1 MSTDPAPN
9 LATSLDVFHPPAMV
23 GKVGYHDQQA
33 YELGLYGFEIRR
45 IRTGRQI
52 ELADGRTVTDFATN
66 CPLGV
71 NEQPKVRL
79 AAIEAIVDF
88 GSVHSSIASARATTW
103 MTSEI
108 AERVSKMKGPGSS
121 ARLYPTTLSA
131 NQAVSAGISETGGH
145 IVIDPRS
152 HATVMSAVGKPQN
165 LHVCKDSVRLAGVYA
180 ASSGRSVWLVGDGL
194 YSMGKFADFDAIIE
208 FLRKNPNGYVW
219 LDDAHSVG
227 MLGNAGRGE
236 AMERLSE
243 KSISDRVVVT
253 GSFGKAFGAA
263 GGFAVGSDAFIT
275 KMLKTSVADRFSC
288 NVDVAAQGAILAAME
303 MLADGDALLDRQ
315 RALEERLKIFDSRL
329 LESGIVCEQHASKIA
344 FRLVPFAT
352 PEVAIEVAG
361 KMLAKGFM
369 TTPVY
374 YPTIARG
381 VGGIRVSISAAHA
394 PADVKTLADLF
405 VDFNS

>member
-1 MSTDPAPN
+1 MSLDSVPN
-9 LATSLDVFHPPAMV
+9 VATSLEVFRPPVKV
-23 GKVGYHDQQA
+23 GKVANHDQQA

-71 NEQPKVRL
+71 NEHPDVRL

-88 GSVHSSIASARATTW
+88 GAVHSSIASARATTW

-108 AERVSKMKGPGSS
+108 AVRVSEMKGAGSS

-131 NQAVSAGISETGGH
+131 NEAVAAGVLDAGGH

-152 HATVMSAVGKPQN
+152 HATVMAAVGKPEN
-165 LHVCKDSVRLAGVYA
+165 LHVCKSSIRLANEYA
-180 ASSGRSVWLVGDGL
+180 ASSGRAVWLVGDGL
-194 YSMGKFADFDAIIE
+194 YSMGGFADFDGIIE
-208 FLRKNPNGYVW
+208 FLRKNPNGHVW

-227 MLGNAGRGE
+227 MLGHKGRGE
-236 AMERLSE
+236 AMERLAD

-263 GGFAVGSDAFIT
+263 GGFAVGSDVFIK

-288 NVDVAAQGAILAAME
+288 NVDVGAQGAILAAMK
-303 MLADGDALLDRQ
+303 MLADGDALRDRQ
-315 RALEERLKIFDSRL
+315 RALEKRLNVFDSTL
-329 LESGIVCEQHASKIA
+329 VKSGIVCEQHASKIA
-344 FRLVPFAT
+344 FRLVPFET
-352 PEVAIEVAG
+352 PETAIEVAG
-361 KMLAKGFM
+361 KMLANGFM

-381 VGGIRVSISAAHA
+381 AGGIRVSISAAHA
-394 PADVKTLADLF
+394 LEGVKTLANLF